1 MATQIN
7 LFGGPGTGKST
18 TATGLFHRM
27 KRKGYKAEY
36 NPEFAKSLTYGR
48 DFTRLKDQL
57 LILATQHHPQWVM
70 EGQVDYVIHDSPF
83 VMGLTY
89 LAEDPHL
96 PVNEFKALSV
106 AMYKTYDNINIFLKR
121 NVAEHPYQEYGRS
134 QTLEQAEEKDREIR
148 ALLDD
153 NNIPYYEITVSAKT
167 DKDIYKLIKEIKK
180 GVTKEGNVFKVTV
193 PDNTLTLL
201 RKDKHD

>member
-18 TATGLFHRM
+18 TATGLFNRM
-27 KRKGYKAEY
+27 KRKGFQAEY
-36 NPEFAKSLTYGR
+36 NPEFAKSLTYGK
-48 DFTRLKDQL
+48 DYTRLKDQL

-70 EGQVDYVIHDSPF
+70 QGQLEYVIHDSPF

-89 LAEDPHL
+89 LAKDPHL
-96 PVNEFKALSV
+96 PEKEFKALSI

-121 NVAEHPYQEYGRS
+121 NVEEHPYQEYGRS
-134 QTLEQAEEKDREIR
+134 QSLEQAEEKDREIK

-153 NNIPYYEITVSAKT
+153 NDIPYYEIEVSKKT
-167 DKDIYKLIKEIKK
+167 DKAIYKLIKKVKKSTNIK
-180 GVTKEGNVFKVTV
+180 TE
-193 PDNTLTLL
+193 
-201 RKDKHD
+201 KHD

>member
-18 TATGLFHRM
+18 TATGLFNRM
-27 KRKGYKAEY
+27 KRKGYQAEY
-36 NPEFAKSLTYGR
+36 NPEFAKSLTYGK

-70 EGQVDYVIHDSPF
+70 QGQLEYVIHDSPF

-96 PVNEFKALSV
+96 PAKEFKALSV
-106 AMYKTYDNINIFLKR
+106 AMYKTYDNINIFLRR
-121 NVAEHPYQEYGRS
+121 NVDEHPYQEYGRS
-134 QTLEQAEEKDREIR
+134 QSLAEAMEKDRQIK

-153 NNIPYYEITVSAKT
+153 NDIPYYEITISNKT
-167 DKDIYKLIKEIKK
+167 DKEIFRLVKGLKKKKK
-180 GVTKEGNVFKVTV
+180 GKK
-193 PDNTLTLL
+193 
-201 RKDKHD
+201 

>member
-18 TATGLFHRM
+18 TATGLFNRM
-27 KRKGYKAEY
+27 KRKGYQAEY
-36 NPEFAKSLTYGR
+36 NPEFAKSLTYGK

-70 EGQVDYVIHDSPF
+70 QGQVDYVIHDSPT

-89 LAEDPHL
+89 LAKDPHL
-96 PVNEFKALSV
+96 PEAEFKALSV
-106 AMYKTYDNINIFLKR
+106 AIFKTYDNINIFLRR
-121 NVAEHPYQEYGRS
+121 NIEAHPYQGYGRTQS
-134 QTLEQAEEKDREIR
+134 LEQAQNKDLEIR

-153 NNIPYYEITVSAKT
+153 NQIPYYEIEVGNKT
-167 DKDIYKLIKEIKK
+167 DKEIYKLIKRIKK
-180 GVTKEGNVFKVTV
+180 TEE
-193 PDNTLTLL
+193 DL
-201 RKDKHD
+201 